1 MFNKFSGKV
10 IDEVGT
16 GGGTPELPIGGNA
29 GDVLAKI
36 DTIDYNVEW
45 VAPTAGSYGPFTNK
59 ALLVADSTST
69 FTSLS
74 DGGLPSQFLK
84 SGYGTYNPNWAYINL
99 STDVQGN
106 LPVARLNSG
115 SGASSSTYWRGDGT
129 WAALTPNM
137 AAANMVYNSR
147 FQDRNKTT
155 QASVNVATSAPY
167 SQHARR
173 WYGYCSASGFR
184 TEIVSDNGMD
194 YIAIKR
200 YSGTSTAQCRIVQI
214 LDTEDSLNWAYQTKT
229 VYFRHK
235 KKSASTNINYI
246 KIKVSTG
253 RDTDNSLASYLAGTW
268 TSQTAMFDNNAT
280 PSTSWQWYYGPV
292 ILGYTLI
299 KQLAVEF
306 AAVFTGTA
314 NATED
319 EVHVQLFTVTD
330 NGALVS
336 IVDPKSL
343 AVVTQEDGR
352 YYKELQVYLTTTP
365 ISIPIYMRAIPTIT
379 LGDAAAFTSTG
390 TTKDV
395 LILQVNS
402 SGDAGLH
409 TVYLDAEL

>member
-1 MFNKFSGKV
+1 MFNKFSDKV
-10 IDEVGT
+10 LDEVGS
-16 GGGTPELPIGGNA
+16 GGTPGLPVGGSA
-29 GDVLAKI
+29 GQVLSKI
-36 DTIDYNVEW
+36 DAADYNVEW
-45 VAPTAGSYGPFTNK
+45 TTPGGGGSFGPFLNK
-59 ALLVADSTST
+59 SLLVADSTST
-69 FTSLS
+69 FTSL
-74 DGGLPSQFLK
+74 PSVGSGNQFLK
-84 SGYGTYNPNWAYINL
+84 SGYGTYDPYWATINL
-99 STDVQGN
+99 ATDVTGN
-106 LPVARLNSG
+106 LAPARLNSG
-115 SGASSSTYWRGDGT
+115 SGASNTTFWRGDGQ
-129 WAALTPNM
+129 WAALVPNV
-137 AAANMVYNSR
+137 ASGNFVYNSR

-184 TEIVSDNGMD
+184 TEIVSGNGMD

-200 YSGTSTAQCRIVQI
+200 YSGASTAQCRIVQV
-214 LDTEDSLNWAYQTKT
+214 LDTEDSLRNAYQTKT
-229 VYFRHK
+229 VFFRHK
-235 KKSASTNINYI
+235 KKSASTNIDYI

-280 PSTSWQWYYGPV
+280 PSTSWQWYYGQV

-299 KQLAVEF
+299 TQLAVEM

-319 EVHVQLFTVTD
+319 EVHIQCFMVMD
-330 NGALVS
+330 SGALVS

-352 YYKELQVYLTTTP
+352 YYKELQLYLTTTP
-365 ISIPIYMRAIPTIT
+365 VSIPIYMRAIPTIT
-379 LGDAAAFTSTG
+379 LGDAAAFTTTG

-395 LILQVNS
+395 LVLKVDS
-402 SGDAGLH
+402 SGDEGMH

>member
-1 MFNKFSGKV
+1 MFNKFSEKV
-10 IDEVGT
+10 LDEVGT
-16 GGGTPELPIGGNA
+16 GGTPELPIGGKA

-36 DTIDYNVEW
+36 DTVDYNVEW

-74 DGGLPSQFLK
+74 GVGSGNQFLK
-84 SGYGTYNPNWAYINL
+84 SGYGTYDPYWSAINL
-99 STDVQGN
+99 ATDVTGN
-106 LPVARLNSG
+106 LAPARLNNG
-115 SGASSSTYWRGDGT
+115 TGANNTTYWRGDGV
-129 WAALTPNM
+129 WSSLTPNM

-155 QASVNVATSAPY
+155 QASVDVATGAPY

-184 TEIVSDNGMD
+184 TEIVSGNGMD

-200 YSGTSTAQCRIVQI
+200 YSGNSTAQCRIVQI

-229 VYFRHK
+229 VYFRCR
-235 KKSASTNINYI
+235 KKSSSTNINYV
-246 KIKVSTG
+246 KVKVSTG

-268 TSQTAMFDNNAT
+268 TSQTAMFDNNIS
-280 PSTSWQWYYGPV
+280 PSTSWNWFYGNV

-299 KQLAVEF
+299 TQLAVEF

-319 EVHVQLFTVTD
+319 EVHIQLFTVTD
-330 NGALVS
+330 SGALVS

-343 AVVTQEDGR
+343 AVVIQEDGR

-379 LGDAAAFTSTG
+379 LGDAAAFNSTG

-395 LILQVNS
+395 LVLKVDS
-402 SGDAGLH
+402 SGDDGLH